1 MPKHKRKRTGSSGDQ
16 ASTIPAGEFK
26 ARCLKIMDEVK
37 ARHAEVVITKFGK
50 PVAKLVPAEDEIPDS
65 FGSLK
70 GTVRYHGDIVA
81 PDPTSWDEA

>member
-1 MPKHKRKRTGSSGDQ
+1 MPKHRRKRTGSGGDL
-16 ASTIPAGEFK
+16 AST
-26 ARCLKIMDEVK
+26 
-37 ARHAEVVITKFGK
+37 
-50 PVAKLVPAEDEIPDS
+50 IPDS